1 MEFLG
6 TVIAIAFIAVIVFL
20 MSKSRNSTSN
30 DGQPSPGPGPGP
42 IDPIPQPP
50 EQIRS
55 VLTRE
60 ELESM
65 TKAQLV
71 AEGAKYGV
79 QLKQSSKKADLVEAV
94 SKAIKQK

>member
-6 TVIAIAFIAVIVFL
+6 AVIAIAFIAVIVFL

-55 VLTRE
+55 VPTRA

-71 AEGAKYGV
+71 DEGAKHGV
-79 QLKQSSKKADLVEAV
+79 QLKQSSKKSVLVEAV
-94 SKAIKQK
+94 IIATKQK